1 MSLIENFVTAV
12 SSYDVHKPAKQSS
25 LIAPW
30 LGIDRTR
37 PGMSQRIGNY
47 LEDFFALD
55 MGTQNKLPLTDYKTG
70 RNYMIT
76 CNDEDHQVD
85 MLALPSKW
93 VQYKKYVHRELKTN
107 TDLDRGKKR
116 DTCSREKAITSW
128 MDDKGWEYDSGI
140 FCPFFY
146 NKGKK
151 VAGLG
156 WVDGIDWYIETFQ
169 PTWSKGDFIDMGRN
183 PLVHTAIGL

>member
-1 MSLIENFVTAV
+1 MTLVENFIHVV
-12 SSYDVHKPAKQSS
+12 STYDVKKPARKSS

-30 LGIDRTR
+30 LGIDRT
-37 PGMSQRIGNY
+37 PSGMSQRIGNY
-47 LEDFFALD
+47 LEGFFAFD
-55 MGTQNKLPLTDYKTG
+55 MGNQNKLPLTDYKKN
-70 RNYMIT
+70 RDYMIT
-76 CNDEDHQVD
+76 QDGEDHQVD
-85 MLALPSKW
+85 MLAMPNAWEEWL
-93 VQYKKYVHRELKTN
+93 KYVHRELKTN

-156 WVDGIDWYIETFQ
+156 WVDGIDWYIESFQ

-183 PLVHTAIGL
+183 PQVHTAIGL

>member
-1 MSLIENFVTAV
+1 MTIVENFIDVVRT
-12 SSYDVHKPAKQSS
+12 YDVKKPARKSS

-30 LGIDRTR
+30 LGIDRT
-37 PGMSQRIGNY
+37 PSGMSQRIGNY
-47 LEDFFALD
+47 LEGFFALD
-55 MGTQNKLPLTDYKTG
+55 MGNQNKLPLTDYKKN
-70 RNYMIT
+70 RDYMIT
-76 CNDEDHQVD
+76 QNGEDHQVD
-85 MLALPSKW
+85 MLAMPNAWEEWL
-93 VQYKKYVHRELKTN
+93 KYVHRELKTN

-116 DTCSREKAITSW
+116 DTCRREEAITSW
-128 MDDKGWEYDSGI
+128 MDEKGWEYDSGV

-169 PTWSKGDFIDMGRN
+169 PTWTKEDFIAMGRN